1 MVGDKDCRGN
11 FMRHP
16 AGVPGFISVRNKA
29 RVLCSLWS
37 CWVFAVKFSRCEKKC
52 GIFWRFEIFFVYL
65 HWERRSFRWGGYVG
79 GEVL

>member
-37 CWVFAVKFSRCEKKC
+37 CWVFAVKFSRCGGVGEKKFLWRSVLC
-52 GIFWRFEIFFVYL
+52 CPALGCAGIFFTFVL
-65 HWERRSFRWGGYVG
+65 GSN
-79 GEVL
+79 